1 MSIWFAILLFCCV
14 NMAPEGSSGFQIDLG
29 GEEQHVVTRQKDNS
43 WKVES
48 KADKRQRSYTFSC
61 KGTEMT
67 FVGLAPQPVLLNLEE
82 IVGRER
88 DWAAFKSIE
97 YKGSSLTLSERT
109 AEALNFTQI
118 SKMGEKVLET
128 RIKVTFTKAQ

>member
-14 NMAPEGSSGFQIDLG
+14 NMTPEGSSGFQIDLG
-29 GEEQHVVTRQKDNS
+29 GQEQHVITRQKDNS

-48 KADKRQRSYTFSC
+48 RAANNRQRSYTFSC

-67 FVGLAPQPVLLNLEE
+67 FVGLVARPAVLNLEE
-82 IVGRER
+82 IIGQTQ

-97 YKGSSLTLSERT
+97 YKGASLTLDERT
-109 AEALNFTQI
+109 AETLSFTQS
-118 SKMGEKVLET
+118 SKEKDKVLDT
-128 RIKVTFTKAQ
+128 KIKVTFAK